1 MQIQDRKNNPN
12 SREADS
18 LNMYLTLE
26 RVLIIKYLEYALLTG
41 QNKKIWNSDVCEMH
55 TIKN

>member
-41 QNKKIWNSDVCEMH
+41 QNKKI
-55 TIKN
+55 